1 MFLRSTGSRWKHSLF
16 YFTETAERSWK
27 TSPSLVRYMAE
38 MFPLLKKKQISHSS
52 EQANLLFSNLH
63 LPLLRLVLC
72 KLLKHNA
79 SNKTCQ
85 SSSDCSESQGH
96 QNFDRRVEGKGG

>member
-38 MFPLLKKKQISHSS
+38 MFPLLKKKADLS
-52 EQANLLFSNLH
+52 F
-63 LPLLRLVLC
+63 LRTG
-72 KLLKHNA
+72 KSA
-79 SNKTCQ
+79 FFQ
-85 SSSDCSESQGH
+85 SSFTS
-96 QNFDRRVEGKGG
+96 FTPRPV